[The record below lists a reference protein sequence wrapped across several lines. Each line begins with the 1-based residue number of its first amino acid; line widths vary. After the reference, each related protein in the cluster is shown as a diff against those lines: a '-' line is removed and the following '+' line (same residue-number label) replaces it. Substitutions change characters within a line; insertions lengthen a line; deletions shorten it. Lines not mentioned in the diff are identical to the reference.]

1 MFKILVVLILLCA
14 VFVEGIPFVKTSFD
28 LGSETG
34 FCIEVE
40 SSGSSILWDSVL
52 LSSCQPEKVSKGVHQ
67 KMLFDGEGHIS
78 IEGHDRCLEVKP
90 KSGGWDLV
98 LRPCWTNLQAQNFTL
113 IQEGCMIKSDE
124 VDHCLAAGSTVSS
137 NGGSLTRILQVV
149 DCKGV
154 SGTLLSWDVH
164 PYSFDWKLD
173 CNKPK
178 TGWRFPKWA
187 AVIFVVFGLITCY
200 CACWILFCPNFCRKQ
215 QKEMGLTV
223 WRKSPIEIVS
233 DEVFCCPVGHEI
245 RAIPHQGKRMCNS
258 CLETQFI
265 EGTKVYSCPICDWI
279 ICHSCYRL
287 GGACA
292 PSAPVATKPPTPK
305 SMEVYAVERSYKS
318 YKQTPIKETAVK
330 VASPKAKQTTPKPVD
345 EAASKAPNLLARI
358 RKNIFRREEQV
369 PKDERTKNYV
379 VDTPERIMGE
389 IDTIRSVVRVA
400 RGMQRRSSPCRDFRP
415 QRDYSY
421 SPYRWRESRRYQRYS
436 DSLSSRS
443 SSEDME
449 YSPIRR
455 PWRRR
460 ERRRRAAYD

>member
-1 MFKILVVLILLCA
+1 MFKISVVRILLCA
-14 VFVEGIPFVKTSFD
+14 VFVEAIPIVKTSFD

-40 SSGSSILWDSVL
+40 SSGSSIFWDSVL

-78 IEGHDRCLEVKP
+78 IQGHQRCLEVKP
-90 KSGGWDLV
+90 KSGGYDLV

-113 IQEGCMIKSDE
+113 IREGCMIKSDKVE
-124 VDHCLAAGSTVSS
+124 HCLAAGSTVSY

-164 PYSFDWKLD
+164 PYSFDEKLN
-173 CNKPK
+173 CNKPR
-178 TGWRFPKWA
+178 TGWTFPKWA

-215 QKEMGLTV
+215 QKQMGLTV
-223 WRKSPIEIVS
+223 WRKSPTEIVS
-233 DEVFCCPVGHEI
+233 DDVFRCPAGHEI
-245 RAIPHQGKRMCNS
+245 RAIPHQGKRRCTR
-258 CLETQFI
+258 CQQTRFI
-265 EGTKVYSCPICDWI
+265 EGTKVYSCPICDLI

-287 GGACA
+287 GRACA
-292 PSAPVATKPPTPK
+292 PSAPLATKPPTPK
-305 SMEVYAVERSYKS
+305 SKEVDAVEKSCTSYTKI
-318 YKQTPIKETAVK
+318 PIEEIAAK
-330 VASPKAKQTTPKPVD
+330 VASSKANQTTPKLVD

-358 RKNIFRREEQV
+358 RKNIFRTDEQV
-369 PKDERTKNYV
+369 HKVERPKNSI

-400 RGMQRRSSPCRDFRP
+400 RGMQRRSSCRRDFRSP
-415 QRDYSY
+415 RDYSY
-421 SPYRWRESRRYQRYS
+421 SPYHWRESRRYQRSS

>member
-1 MFKILVVLILLCA
+1 MFKILVVRILLCV

-40 SSGSSILWDSVL
+40 SSGSSIFWDSVL
-52 LSSCQPEKVSKGVHQ
+52 LSSCQSEKASKGIHQ
-67 KMLFDGEGHIS
+67 RMLFDGEGHIS
-78 IEGHDRCLEVKP
+78 LQGHQRCLEVKP

-98 LRPCWTNLQAQNFTL
+98 LRPCWTNLKAQNFTL
-113 IQEGCMIKSDE
+113 IQEGCMIKSDKVE
-124 VDHCLAAGSTVSS
+124 HCLSAGSTVSS
-137 NGGSLTRILQVV
+137 NGGSLTRTLEVV

-164 PYSFDWKLD
+164 PFSFDSKLN
-173 CNKPK
+173 CNKPR
-178 TGWRFPKWA
+178 TGWNYPKWA
-187 AVIFVVFGLITCY
+187 AVIFVVFGLIACY

-215 QKEMGLTV
+215 QKQMGLAV

-233 DEVFCCPVGHEI
+233 DEVFRCPAGHEI
-245 RAIPHQGKRMCNS
+245 RAIPHQGKRRCNS
-258 CLETQFI
+258 CQQTQFI
-265 EGTKVYSCPICDWI
+265 EGTKVYSCPICDLI
-279 ICHSCYRL
+279 ICYSCYRL
-287 GGACA
+287 GRT
-292 PSAPVATKPPTPK
+292 SAPGGLLPIEPPTPK
-305 SMEVYAVERSYKS
+305 SKEVDAVGERCHSYT
-318 YKQTPIKETAVK
+318 QIPIEETAVK
-330 VASPKAKQTTPKPVD
+330 VASPKANQTAPK
-345 EAASKAPNLLARI
+345 NLLARI
-358 RKNIFRREEQV
+358 RKNIFRTEEQV
-369 PKDERTKNYV
+369 PKVKRPNNSA

-400 RGMQRRSSPCRDFRP
+400 RGMQRRSSCRRDFRSP
-415 QRDYSY
+415 RDYSY
-421 SPYRWRESRRYQRYS
+421 SPYHWRESRRYQRSS